1 MSLSNILSN
10 HNNSN
15 NSNKEND
22 IFEAQ
27 LYSFDTKE
35 ENSSINY
42 IFKVEINL
50 GNNKIKELKIRSM
63 EEVDEDISIF
73 CNENN
78 LPQEAIPSIKNLI
91 LDSLN
96 KKILQCKFYIL

>member
-1 MSLSNILSN
+1 
-10 HNNSN
+10 
-15 NSNKEND
+15 
-22 IFEAQ
+22 
-27 LYSFDTKE
+27 
-35 ENSSINY
+35 
-42 IFKVEINL
+42 L